1 MQCELDPENLA
12 GICLTCTKV
21 LRPKIHKLPCLRYKI
36 TDTRLFREGSLAPGH
51 EWTCPFPLPSEL
63 PASNI
68 INSSRARV
76 PETPRDT
83 LQRIRRLRAAIC
95 EVRSRLQQQRS
106 VLREK
111 QDAKVAADNNYMTLL
126 RLKGLLPSSES
137 LNLRSDG
144 RTLEELFQDCGRA
157 RAEYG
162 SIEYEYNLLEDQLGG
177 KEFELTRL
185 RRWLSREMENRTPS
199 NISATLDP
207 VGQEIPI
214 RSRSPF
220 RNRPIE
226 MDRHLSLDRYAEHSN
241 TWKDIIEDDSLY
253 PRSAT
258 HERILEQAQQ
268 KHGDIFSDAERW
280 PWFVRGVVPLFYLK
294 GNRGWCT
301 GWCKKCI
308 GIGNHRS
315 IYDEYFRRILWT
327 AGDICGQ
334 SIESAFKSKAAAFS
348 LAI

>member
-36 TDTRLFREGSLAPGH
+36 TDTSLFREGSLAPGH
-51 EWTCPFPLPSEL
+51 ERTCSFLLPSEL

-76 PETPRDT
+76 HETPRDT
-83 LQRIRRLRAAIC
+83 LQRIRRLRAAIWGL
-95 EVRSRLQQQRS
+95 RSRLQQQRS

-126 RLKGLLPSSES
+126 RLKELLPSSES

-144 RTLEELFQDCGRA
+144 RTLEELFQDCERA

-162 SIEYEYNLLEDQLGG
+162 STEYEYNLLEDHLGG

-185 RRWLSREMENRTPS
+185 RRWLSTEIENITARTPS

-207 VGQEIPI
+207 VGQEISI

-220 RNRPIE
+220 RNGPIE
-226 MDRHLSLDRYAEHSN
+226 MDRYLSLDRYAEHSN

-258 HERILEQAQQ
+258 RERILEQAQQ
-268 KHGDIFSDAERW
+268 KQGDIFGDAERW
-280 PWFVRGVVPLFYLK
+280 PWFVRRDVPLFYLK
-294 GNRGWCT
+294 GNRSWCT
-301 GWCKKCI
+301 GWCKKLI

-315 IYDEYFRRILWT
+315 IYTNIL
-327 AGDICGQ
+327 GGFFGLREI
-334 SIESAFKSKAAAFS
+334 SVVSRLSLLSKAK
-348 LAI
+348 